1 MGRFKAQGTIVREL
15 PEVTV
20 IFWDWKSIYV
30 YDYRGRGV
38 IFHRWF
44 APRGSYTGY
53 WRDFRREMLRKKRL
67 SLLKCYE
74 LAAQFDVQSIRT
86 DRRLDLSK
94 RRIIYRE

>member
-1 MGRFKAQGTIVREL
+1 MGRFKAKGTIVREL

-30 YDYRGRGV
+30 YDNRGRGV

-53 WRDFRREMLRKKRL
+53 WRDFRRKMLLNKRL
-67 SLLKCYE
+67 DLLRCYE
-74 LAAQFDVQSIRT
+74 IAARFDVQSIRT
-86 DRRLDLSK
+86 HRRLDLSGRKVIK
-94 RRIIYRE
+94 RD